1 MNRTFFG
8 DIEKALIHHIHVE
21 ITPVKN
27 DGVQA
32 ASIDTLPSKM
42 TQAIHFKTVPVKVV
56 GSLHQ
61 EVVHASTIMRATYK
75 RILIMH

>member
-1 MNRTFFG
+1 MNRTVFG
-8 DIEKALIHHIHVE
+8 DIEKALIHHTHIK

-32 ASIDTLPSKM
+32 ASIEILPSKM
-42 TQAIHFKTVPVKVV
+42 TQAIHFETVPVKVV

-61 EVVHASTIMRATYK
+61 EVVHASIIMRN
-75 RILIMH
+75 MHKNPHKH